1 MIPPWSTR
9 KTISY
14 YTVQMLTCSELLKFI
29 ARLGTACLLAW
40 VLSGLSGCDQS
51 NTSTVPSSS
60 DGLASATP
68 PSAEHTPLRK
78 SLPATPTPPPDDRPR
93 IVAFGD
99 SLTAGLGVAPEQSYP
114 TQLQKQLD
122 ALGYRYQVLNAG
134 VSGDTSAGGLRRV
147 SWVLAGKPQVV
158 ILELGGND
166 GLRGLGLPET
176 RSHLD
181 AIIRQLKDAHVR
193 VILAGMKLPP
203 NYGEEYTARF
213 EAMYRDL
220 AQLYELPLIP
230 FLLEGV
236 GGERTLNQADGIHPT
251 GEGYRIVVKNILRS
265 LLPVLKDASTNN
277 SPAKKKKA

>member
-1 MIPPWSTR
+1 
-9 KTISY
+9 
-14 YTVQMLTCSELLKFI
+14 MLTCSELLKFI

-213 EAMYRDL
+213 EAMYREL
-220 AQLYELPLIP
+220 AQIHGLPLIP

-236 GGERTLNQADGIHPT
+236 GGEKALNQADGIHPT
-251 GEGYRIVVKNILRS
+251 GKGYRIVVENVLRS
-265 LLPVLKDASTNN
+265 LLPVLKDASTIN
-277 SPAKKKKA
+277 SSAKKKKA